1 MLCAR
6 SIGRCA
12 AVLAPQTSR
21 LRTLAR
27 SLAYSGDVAKQRM
40 AILFDADNVPAR
52 LAGVILEEI
61 HRQVPGVSIDRRV
74 YGDFSSPRNEPWKTA
89 ALQLGIEPRMATSP
103 SRMKN
108 ATDIALVIGAMD
120 ILHESDARSV
130 VDTFVL
136 VTNDSDFAPL
146 AQRLRRSGKRV
157 VAVGTGSTLITSCDC
172 FISIDYTRMPSAV
185 SDSSHVRTLVGL
197 AYDLSLASGG
207 DSSAVVNPFADG
219 AWISVGTLAQHIDR
233 QQPGWRLARME
244 GFVNFR
250 HMLETEPWRSAFELR
265 LGPTSVGELQ
275 GMASGAASGA
285 ADSLLPHQ
293 AYVQLLPHARAAEE
307 IRRGKAERERE
318 RPAGA
323 ASNAAMAA
331 AEPAAAAA
339 AAPAAPPATA
349 SARSWGDRQVA
360 RTEAAPVEA
369 APAEADTK
377 RQLRTLLPSW
387 LDAVMRSA
395 SMVTAA
401 TGTTASAPPPSAA
414 AVFGAVDASARPPP
428 AKPAAEPVKPAAA
441 APLRPDLATS
451 GKNLDLAIQQI
462 ERNYGS
468 QTAPAASDEATAAS
482 SASSNDASGAPSAVH
497 DVSFILEVLQRHVG
511 TPEAMLKRPGPPGD
525 GWVLVATL
533 ATAIDHAAEA
543 SGRGQ
548 KWRKRLQGRRPFLE
562 MLQHPPYEAVLE
574 FHNVDRGKSIDSYAR
589 SAKAQ
594 E

>member
-197 AYDLSLASGG
+197 AYDLSLGSGG

-349 SARSWGDRQVA
+349 SACSWGDRQVA

-387 LDAVMRSA
+387 LGAVMRSA
-395 SMVTAA
+395 SMATAA
-401 TGTTASAPPPSAA
+401 PGTTASAPPTSAA
-414 AVFGAVDASARPPP
+414 AVFGAVDAAAR
-428 AKPAAEPVKPAAA
+428 
-441 APLRPDLATS
+441 LRPDLATS

-482 SASSNDASGAPSAVH
+482 SASSNDASGAPSVVH

-562 MLQHPPYEAVLE
+562 MLQHPPYDAVLE

>member
-1 MLCAR
+1 
-6 SIGRCA
+6 
-12 AVLAPQTSR
+12 
-21 LRTLAR
+21 
-27 SLAYSGDVAKQRM
+27 M

-197 AYDLSLASGG
+197 AYDLSLGSGG

-285 ADSLLPHQ
+285 ADSLQQRRFAEGRLSASVSVPPAPRRTLRWPPPSPLPLPLPLPPLPPPPLLPAAGATGKWPGPKPHQ
-293 AYVQLLPHARAAEE
+293 SKPHRP
-307 IRRGKAERERE
+307 RR
-318 RPAGA
+318 
-323 ASNAAMAA
+323 
-331 AEPAAAAA
+331 
-339 AAPAAPPATA
+339 T
-349 SARSWGDRQVA
+349 
-360 RTEAAPVEA
+360 
-369 APAEADTK
+369 
-377 RQLRTLLPSW
+377 
-387 LDAVMRSA
+387 RSA
-395 SMVTAA
+395 SFVRC
-401 TGTTASAPPPSAA
+401 
-414 AVFGAVDASARPPP
+414 FHR
-428 AKPAAEPVKPAAA
+428 
-441 APLRPDLATS
+441 
-451 GKNLDLAIQQI
+451 
-462 ERNYGS
+462 GS
-468 QTAPAASDEATAAS
+468 
-482 SASSNDASGAPSAVH
+482 V
-497 DVSFILEVLQRHVG
+497 R
-511 TPEAMLKRPGPPGD
+511 
-525 GWVLVATL
+525 
-533 ATAIDHAAEA
+533 
-543 SGRGQ
+543 
-548 KWRKRLQGRRPFLE
+548 
-562 MLQHPPYEAVLE
+562 
-574 FHNVDRGKSIDSYAR
+574 
-589 SAKAQ
+589 
-594 E
+594 

>member
-1 MLCAR
+1 MRRAWSKGCGAT
-6 SIGRCA
+6 
-12 AVLAPQTSR
+12 VLAPQTSR

-74 YGDFSSPRNEPWKTA
+74 YGDFSSPRNEPWKSA

-120 ILHESDARSV
+120 ILHASDARSV

-172 FISIDYTRMPSAV
+172 FIPIDYTRVPSAV

-197 AYDLSLASGG
+197 AYDLSLGSGG

-233 QQPGWRLARME
+233 QRPGWRKARME

-250 HMLETEPWRSAFELR
+250 HLLETEPWRSAFELR
-265 LGPTSVGELQ
+265 IGPTSVGELQ
-275 GMASGAASGA
+275 GSCGMASGTASGAASGA

-307 IRRGKAERERE
+307 IRRAKAERERE

-323 ASNAAMAA
+323 ASSAAMAA
-331 AEPAAAAA
+331 TEPAAD
-339 AAPAAPPATA
+339 AAPASTPATA
-349 SARSWGDRQVA
+349 SARRRGGWQVA
-360 RTEAAPVEA
+360 TTEASPVEDAPVEL
-369 APAEADTK
+369 DTK
-377 RQLRTLLPSW
+377 RQLHTWLPSW
-387 LDAVMRSA
+387 LGAVMRSA

-401 TGTTASAPPPSAA
+401 TGITASAPPPSAA
-414 AVFGAVDASARPPP
+414 AVFAAVD
-428 AKPAAEPVKPAAA
+428 AA
-441 APLRPDLATS
+441 APLRPDFATS

-482 SASSNDASGAPSAVH
+482 SASSNDASGGAPSAVH

-562 MLQHPPYEAVLE
+562 MLQHPPYDAVLE
-574 FHNVDRGKSIDSYAR
+574 FQNVDRGKSIDSYAR
-589 SAKAQ
+589 TSAKAQ